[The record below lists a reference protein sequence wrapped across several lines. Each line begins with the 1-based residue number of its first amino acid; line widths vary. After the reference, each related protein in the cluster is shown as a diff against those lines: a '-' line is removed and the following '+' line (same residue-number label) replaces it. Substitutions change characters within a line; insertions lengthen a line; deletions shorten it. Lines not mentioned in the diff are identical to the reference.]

1 MMAVKVKNSLEN
13 TALEL
18 FGLDASRV
26 QNISTSPGIG
36 QMLVEVTLVPAFPEC
51 PRCGG
56 HNIVVFNYTPRVIN
70 HDVLTDR
77 KCTLIYNARRYKC
90 KDCHRTYGED
100 NPFAMKRQRISI
112 LTGKAIIEDLRSPNE
127 TFASVGE
134 RHHVSATTVMKIFDM
149 CVSYPVPVKLC
160 RVMQI
165 DETYSFKS
173 DDSKYVCMLLDYDA
187 QSPVDVLPSRKK
199 EYLAAYFRK
208 FPRSERETEW
218 STSRPICTGP
228 TGR

>member
-1 MMAVKVKNSLEN
+1 MAVKVKNSLEN

-100 NPFAMKRQRISI
+100 NPFAMKRQRI
-112 LTGKAIIEDLRSPNE
+112 R
-127 TFASVGE
+127 
-134 RHHVSATTVMKIFDM
+134 
-149 CVSYPVPVKLC
+149 
-160 RVMQI
+160 
-165 DETYSFKS
+165 
-173 DDSKYVCMLLDYDA
+173 
-187 QSPVDVLPSRKK
+187 
-199 EYLAAYFRK
+199 
-208 FPRSERETEW
+208 
-218 STSRPICTGP
+218 
-228 TGR
+228 